1 VTSYAMTQPALADS
15 HTRDVGWWGMALLCA
30 TEGALFACLLT
41 AYLYLGS
48 GSPRWP
54 PAGFELPK
62 LGMPVLMM
70 VVLLASS
77 AVLAWGERG
86 IRSGHRARLKAGLA
100 GSILLGIVFLALQTV
115 EYHNKLS
122 HFGPRTHAYAS
133 LFYTITG
140 FHGAHVTLGLLILGF
155 TAVRALRGHFTS
167 SRYQGVSNAAL
178 YWHFV
183 DGVWVAIVV
192 VLYVSPHLS

>member
-1 VTSYAMTQPALADS
+1 MTTYPMPRQALADRAG
-15 HTRDVGWWGMALLCA
+15 RDVGWWGMALLCA
-30 TEGALFACLLT
+30 TEASLFACLLT

-62 LGMPVLMM
+62 LGVPLLMM

-77 AVLAWGERG
+77 GMLAWGERG
-86 IRSGHRARLKAGLA
+86 IRTGSRARLETGLA
-100 GSILLGIVFLALQTV
+100 GSILLGVVFLGLQTL
-115 EYHNKLS
+115 EYHQKLLQ
-122 HFGPRTHAYAS
+122 FGPRTHAYAS

-140 FHGAHVTLGLLILGF
+140 FHGAHVTVGLLMLGF
-155 TAVRALRGHFTS
+155 TAVRAFRGHFS
-167 SRYQGVSNAAL
+167 AVHYQGVSTAAL

-183 DGVWVAIVV
+183 DGVWVAIVA
-192 VLYVSPHLS
+192 VLYISPHLA